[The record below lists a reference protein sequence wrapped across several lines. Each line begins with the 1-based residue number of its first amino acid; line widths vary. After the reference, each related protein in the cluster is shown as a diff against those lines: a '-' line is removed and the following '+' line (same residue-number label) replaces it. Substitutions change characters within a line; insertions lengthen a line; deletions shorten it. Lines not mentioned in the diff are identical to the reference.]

1 MTFSIPISAAMREA
15 LKDQSKR
22 YIKISI
28 IHNGETVSLYPLKLS
43 GNVSE
48 EFQSWNVQL
57 KNYGEYTEGLFA
69 DDLVTVSFSHDNS
82 DWITMM
88 TGYVSPEG
96 MTRENG
102 YVSDD
107 FVSFDLVDR
116 TKGKGTRRKPSST
129 VFAAL
134 KICDPSDVSNSILHR
149 LGSLMGISSFDIGL
163 IQDVKD
169 IVVLGEQVV
178 WSELKL
184 LRDAYKASMYFDHL
198 GRLRFHSP
206 LEIGWTDPESEW
218 AFVADPSRV
227 LDNTSSRVV
236 GKVRRTYNQVS
247 CNRAKTTLNLF
258 EKRSNR
264 VIYRDTTNWN
274 SDLSQCSIVIQPGE
288 TYPESGVLSLSYK
301 DPDTG
306 EEYSYA
312 TNVQT
317 PSIGQSKSYDICYT
331 GGRLSLVSFNGSSEA
346 TTQQPD
352 ASQIILKNTGSL
364 SCEIIKFEVKGEP
377 FLKLSENNIEELDS
391 SVSDDVDYV
400 DLSIDGKYA
409 TSVSQIDKVLARHV
423 EEGKNR
429 TRHFSFSTT
438 FLPHIQ
444 REMRCTFVD
453 VDGSETLCKITTY
466 SHKQSGRTL
475 DSMRT
480 AVELDEVLSYTPT
493 YNPKVVTKNPQ
504 PSVPIQGKPGDKMII
519 QFALGDSSAPFDTG
533 WTLGQDEWEIGQDD
547 WVVGQDTWVDNPPTP
562 GEGQYVWQRVG
573 YYNPSTETWPSDWK
587 ITRSTGLKGDQGPQG
602 LQGLQGPQGDQG
614 IQGPVG
620 EDGLTAYNHIAYAD
634 DVLGSGFSQDPTGKP
649 YIGFYADH
657 TATDSTN
664 PADYAWSLIKGA
676 DGEQGIPGP
685 SGEDGL
691 TAYFHTAWSNSA
703 DGAVDFSTTVS
714 AGKTYIGTY
723 SDNTQADSTDPAD
736 YAWVL
741 IKGATGD
748 PARAITL
755 YADSNVISLTSRGV
769 LKTQQIELT
778 CAPSNLPIESAVW
791 TATDAGS
798 LSEIEIAPGV
808 YDQYKRILDCSL
820 VSGDS
825 TLITVVITYGGNTY
839 TAYVGLSKVK
849 DGLPAPQNFHGVAS
863 VPSKTA
869 LDEPLVKGDY
879 FLWSASNA
887 PAGATVDPVI
897 AYPALIKGEIY
908 EYNGTSWV
916 KSSNGD
922 LVMTMFDSI
931 ADLPD
936 DVDSSVMGLAVIKKL
951 VAVKGWIDE
960 LFSNYIE
967 IKQAIYA
974 GYSKE
979 GEPPS
984 SGKGFYFDKDG
995 ALRAVSAELVNAV
1008 LSGMFTSQEFSTQKS
1023 NSSIINISKS
1033 FSFTHY
1039 ILMNFA
1045 GHVRSEIA
1053 PLLTNEGPVGDFTEA
1068 YTINTSGLFLNS
1080 SYSQIKY
1087 YTDYTEGSKTIRF
1100 WYYTLS
1106 GGVLALYYTGS
1117 APSVSGIQ
1125 SIPSYAAS
1133 SYRST
1138 INYTGHT
1145 YDSNDEISFL
1155 IMPSSD
1161 FPTVPSGSFEFTG
1174 TISYSADRYGNPAG
1188 SITSSSQPYKK
1199 IAKIPGAIVVQDA
1212 DGQTLKS
1219 FQLDTYVSYTSSFN
1233 IAIQGSIPG
1242 IKVMNAVPASD
1253 STYSIGTN
1261 EIRFAHGYFDDLH
1274 SPKHEGYPMYTC
1286 RAWGA
1291 FNGVGGIS
1299 YLTSKN
1305 VSYVER
1311 LGIGQYKVV
1320 FSTEIPRSGNGIVEY
1335 SIVACGAGDSQ
1346 YGVGDDR
1353 GYHAYGYNGTTCYI
1367 NTSDSNASNSYK
1379 DVYKISF
1386 AVFA

>member
-28 IHNGETVSLYPLKLS
+28 IHNGETVSLYPIKLS

-48 EFQSWNVQL
+48 EYQSWNVQL

-69 DDLVTVSFSHDNS
+69 EDPVSVSFSHDGS

-149 LGSLMGISSFDIGL
+149 LGSLMGISSFDVGL

-184 LRDAYKASMYFDHL
+184 LRDAYKASMYFDYL

-218 AFVADPSRV
+218 TFVADPLRV

-258 EKRSNR
+258 EKRSKR

-288 TYPESGVLSLSYK
+288 SYPDSGVLSLAYK

-317 PSIGQSKSYDICYT
+317 PSIGQSKSYDISYT
-331 GGRLSLVSFNGSSEA
+331 GGRLSLFSFNGSSAA

-377 FLKLSENNIEELDS
+377 FLKLSENNVEELDA
-391 SVSDDVDYV
+391 SVSDEVDYV

-429 TRHFSFSTT
+429 TRHFSFSTA

-480 AVELDEVLSYTPT
+480 SVELDEVLSYTPT
-493 YNPKVVTKNPQ
+493 YNPKVVKKNPQ
-504 PSVPIQGKPGDKMII
+504 PSVPIQGKPGDKMVI

-533 WTLGQDEWEIGQDD
+533 WTLGQDGWEIGQDD

-562 GEGQYVWQRVG
+562 GAGEYVWQRVG
-573 YYNPSTETWPSDWK
+573 YYDPFSETWPSNWK

-634 DVLGSGFSQDPTGKP
+634 DVSGSGFSQDPTGKP

-657 TATDSTN
+657 TAADSSD

-685 SGEDGL
+685 SGADGL
-691 TAYFHTAWSNSA
+691 TAYFHTAWSNSS
-703 DGAVDFSTTVS
+703 DGTVDFSTTVS
-714 AGKTYIGTY
+714 TGKTYIGTY
-723 SDNTQADSTDPAD
+723 SDNTQADSMDPAD

-741 IKGATGD
+741 IKGAAGD

-769 LKTQQIELT
+769 LKTQQVELT
-778 CAPSNLPIESAVW
+778 CVPSNLPIESAVW

-820 VSGDS
+820 VSGNS
-825 TLITVVITYGGNTY
+825 TLITVAITYGGNTY
-839 TAYVGLSKVK
+839 PAYVGLSKVK
-849 DGLPAPQNFHGVAS
+849 DGLPAPQNFRGVTS
-863 VPSKTA
+863 VPTETP
-869 LDEPLVKGDY
+869 LGEPLMAGDY
-879 FLWSASNA
+879 FLW
-887 PAGATVDPVI
+887 AGTTTSS
-897 AYPALIKGEIY
+897 YTKGEIY
-908 EYNGTSWV
+908 EYNGSTWEL
-916 KSSNGD
+916 SSNGD
-922 LVMTMFDSI
+922 LVMTMFDSV
-931 ADLPD
+931 ANLAN
-936 DVDSSVMGLAVIKKL
+936 DVGSATIGNAVIKKL
-951 VAVKGWIDE
+951 VAIE
-960 LFSNYIE
+960 AYIE
-967 IKQAIYA
+967 ALTALYLKLHDGGCIHSDYYLPD
-974 GYSKE
+974 GSKNPNSTATR
-979 GEPPS
+979 GLFLGS
-984 SGKGFYFDKDG
+984 DG
-995 ALRAVSAELVNAV
+995 LAKLWKAV
-1008 LSGMFTSQEFSTQKS
+1008 LEGVTLSGGFFISDEFSTQKAGS
-1023 NSSIINISKS
+1023 GVTNLY
-1033 FSFTHY
+1033 FS
-1039 ILMNFA
+1039 
-1045 GHVRSEIA
+1045 V
-1053 PLLTNEGPVGDFTEA
+1053 
-1068 YTINTSGLFLNS
+1068 TSGN
-1080 SYSQIKY
+1080 
-1087 YTDYTEGSKTIRF
+1087 YTHSLAIAFFQKIYDKVRTEGSLSGS
-1100 WYYTLS
+1100 YYTLPISGNYKGHTFSSAKILNGIERALGAHSVAIIS
-1106 GGVLALYYTGS
+1106 GGVLDVSLRILADYGYIQDTVANTDTCS
-1117 APSVSGIQ
+1117 ASYSGW
-1125 SIPSYAAS
+1125 SASDIPSYVPFESLYNTIYAGLPYGSVCNFTGNITFYYGIITNNRNYNDPNYGTYDNHAS
-1133 SYRST
+1133 YSVNVTNGRILVNDSG
-1138 INYTGHT
+1138 IIL
-1145 YDSNDEISFL
+1145 YDSNSNIVAEIPKDAMLF
-1155 IMPSSD
+1155 
-1161 FPTVPSGSFEFTG
+1161 SGTSL
-1174 TISYSADRYGNPAG
+1174 SA
-1188 SITSSSQPYKK
+1188 SVEST
-1199 IAKIPGAIVVQDA
+1199 
-1212 DGQTLKS
+1212 T
-1219 FQLDTYVSYTSSFN
+1219 
-1233 IAIQGSIPG
+1233 PG
-1242 IKVMNAVPASD
+1242 IKTMNVSPSEGDTYDIGASNKRFKNGYF
-1253 STYSIGTN
+1253 SEAAYIGTPSKTANGYTLLPNGLILQWMNIAVTDAN
-1261 EIRFAHGYFDDLH
+1261 ENISITF
-1274 SPKHEGYPMYTC
+1274 PT
-1286 RAWGA
+1286 A
-1291 FNGVGGIS
+1291 FPNSCFYVGVTSSG
-1299 YLTSKN
+1299 TSKTTSGWGYAQSITN
-1305 VSYVER
+1305 SGCR
-1311 LGIGQYKVV
+1311 ITTWNATRIIAIGY
-1320 FSTEIPRSGNGIVEY
+1320 
-1335 SIVACGAGDSQ
+1335 
-1346 YGVGDDR
+1346 
-1353 GYHAYGYNGTTCYI
+1353 
-1367 NTSDSNASNSYK
+1367 
-1379 DVYKISF
+1379 
-1386 AVFA
+1386 